1 MFFEHNLILIIVYTF
16 TCYHMCRFYQ
26 LSFWFNKDSL
36 LFELIFQALDTLGNT
51 RWRVNKRVLS
61 VVDRIWSNGG
71 CLADLV
77 DHSDVSIFSNFPQ
90 CNFFF
95 FLRNSFTFTF
105 VFQELIMMSIASK
118 KPFLFNFFISGS
130 FT

>member
-1 MFFEHNLILIIVYTF
+1 
-16 TCYHMCRFYQ
+16 MCRFYQ

-90 CNFFF
+90 CN
-95 FLRNSFTFTF
+95 SFTSTF
-105 VFQELIMMSIASK
+105 VFQELIMMTIAIK
-118 KPFLFNFFISGS
+118 KPFSFNFFIQVPLPERPETEPFNFPS
-130 FT
+130 FENDL

>member
-1 MFFEHNLILIIVYTF
+1 VCSKLFLDSCVIACDIYL
-16 TCYHMCRFYQ
+16 
-26 LSFWFNKDSL
+26 SL

-77 DHSDVSIFSNFPQ
+77 DHSDVSIFHS
-90 CNFFF
+90 F
-95 FLRNSFTFTF
+95 FLETP
-105 VFQELIMMSIASK
+105 LPLPLCSK
-118 KPFLFNFFISGS
+118 N
-130 FT
+130 